1 MIGGGGAMAGESAT
15 ADRHGKARSA
25 RPRMNAQPTTPRPW
39 DLTNPQVLLAT
50 GFGIG
55 LLPWAPGTWAS
66 LTALPAAWAIHKL
79 AGPLGLAT
87 AAVVAC
93 VVGVWVAEF
102 CVRRAGDEDPGA
114 IVIDE
119 IAGQWLV
126 LLAVSPDPLLYGIG
140 FALFR
145 AADIWKPWPVSWAD
159 NRIKGGIGVMLDD
172 VLAAIYAGLVLYVI
186 AHWIGA

>member
-1 MIGGGGAMAGESAT
+1 MTVQST
-15 ADRHGKARSA
+15 A
-25 RPRMNAQPTTPRPW
+25 PRPW
-39 DLTNPQVLLAT
+39 DLRHPEVLLAT

-66 LTALPAAWAIHKL
+66 LASLPAAWAIFEL
-79 AGPLGLAT
+79 AGPVGLAT

-93 VVGVWVAEF
+93 VVGAWVADA
-102 CVRRAGDEDPGA
+102 CVRRAGAGDPGA

-126 LLAVSPDPLLYGIG
+126 LLAVSPDPLLYGLG

-159 NRIKGGIGVMLDD
+159 DNVKGGLGVMLDD
-172 VLAAIYAGLVLYVI
+172 VLAAIYAGLALYVV